1 MYKKNNYTMIL
12 CPPFI
17 YIYIYW
23 VHQICLKWIH
33 ILTSIILRLIL
44 LDIIT
49 NNFFS
54 KFDLLVSRNK
64 HASPNLHYQK
74 TQDMDLL
81 IQQFSMARSSV
92 FSFQQ
97 IYSFFGPKRWE
108 FFVHLLYVGQKNLS
122 YWKILQIFFL
132 NNLKFKKEKEREKK
146 GGKT

>member
-1 MYKKNNYTMIL
+1 MPEMDPYFNINHPKINFARYYYKY
-12 CPPFI
+12 
-17 YIYIYW
+17 
-23 VHQICLKWIH
+23 
-33 ILTSIILRLIL
+33 
-44 LDIIT
+44 
-49 NNFFS
+49 FFS